1 MNFFKQVVD
10 INLKKGMGI
19 YNTTD
24 EFFCLLLNK
33 ISIDT
38 NRNILMVVNS
48 IYEANKL
55 YNSLT
60 DYHPNTYI
68 FPMDDF
74 LTSEAL
80 AISPDLMINRLET
93 LNKTIESNN
102 NIVITNLT
110 GYLRYLPLKEVYLD
124 SLIKLKIG
132 TVIEP
137 GKLVEKLINIG
148 YSRDT
153 IVNKTGEFGSR
164 GYIIDVFAIDEDN
177 PVRIEFF
184 DDEIESI
191 RYFDPETQKSISN
204 IDEII
209 IRPFSEFLTTEN
221 VSSEHFKK
229 QKYLPE
235 YGKTTNISGYLDNCI
250 TIFKDY
256 EQLETSYLNILE
268 DIIEYK
274 NEKDTDYTGNY
285 MFEFSKINVEYP
297 IYYYSFNNLDANSR
311 VSELYSLEVK
321 TINNFN
327 ENSDRINDFIRNQ
340 IDDNKTV
347 IICLKKYQIKSIK
360 KYLNMKLIDSTF
372 DSIHEG
378 YVNIV
383 EGEIS
388 RGFIYKDIV
397 VLTANELF
405 TIKEKKNRYNTKYK
419 YSTSIEDIN
428 KLSVGDYVV
437 HNVHGIGI
445 YNGIK
450 TLTLNDITKDYLE
463 VLYQGT
469 DKIYI
474 PVEKID
480 LLTKFSGREGITP
493 KINKL
498 GGVEWQRTKAR
509 IRSKVTDIAEKL
521 IKLYAEREARKG
533 YAFSPDCD
541 LSIDFENDFQYDLT
555 VDQKRAIVQIKQD
568 MESSVPMD
576 RLLCGDVGFGKT
588 EVAFVA
594 AFKAILDSKQVLF
607 LCPTTILSKQ
617 HYDNAIARFKN
628 FPVNIALLNRFTT
641 TKETNQILEG
651 LKNGTID
658 MVIGTH
664 RLLSDDIKLKDLGL
678 LIIDEEQRFGV
689 AHKEKIK
696 TYKTNVDVLTLTAT
710 PIPRTLQMSLV
721 GIRSLSLIETPPVN
735 RYPVQTY
742 VVEENKQILR
752 EAIYKELSRNGQV
765 FILYNKVQSI
775 EEFASRIKNIAP
787 DARICIAHGQMN
799 KNDLED
805 TIYKFVNYEY
815 DILICTT
822 IIETG
827 IDIPNVNTLII
838 IDSDRFG
845 LSQLYQIRGR
855 VGRSDKFAYA
865 YLMYQPYKRLTE
877 SAIKRLNV
885 IKEFTELG
893 SGFSIATR
901 DLSIRG
907 AGDILGSEQAGFID
921 SVGIDL
927 YLKILQEEVD
937 KINSNKDIEESVE
950 EDSFKPLI
958 EVTTHIDDNYVTDE
972 ELKIEIHQ
980 KINSIDCENKFK
992 EIKAELED
1000 RFGKL
1005 DEDLIIYMYE
1015 EWFEK
1020 LAKRLNISNIHQNK
1034 NSIELVFPE
1043 DSVNKMD
1050 TEEVFMDAF
1059 EVSNMF
1065 RFKSKGTNLVIILD
1079 IIKLDKHP
1087 IYYLVE
1093 LLNKID
1099 NKFGNAIDKK
1109 LVN

>member
-1 MNFFKQVVD
+1 MNFFEQLMN
-10 INLKKGMGI
+10 IEIKKSMGI

-24 EFFCLLLNK
+24 EFFCLFLNK
-33 ISIDT
+33 ISRET
-38 NRNILMVVNS
+38 NKNILMVVNS

-55 YNSLT
+55 YNSLI
-60 DYHPNTYI
+60 DYHKNTYL

-93 LNKTIESNN
+93 INKILENDNS
-102 NIVITNLT
+102 IVITNLT
-110 GYLRYLPLKEVYLD
+110 GYLRFLPLKEDYQKSIISLEVGNTIEPK
-124 SLIKLKIG
+124 SLIN
-132 TVIEP
+132 
-137 GKLVEKLINIG
+137 KLVSIG
-148 YSRDT
+148 YTRDT
-153 IVNKTGEFGSR
+153 IVNKTGEFASR
-164 GYIIDVFAIDEDN
+164 GYIVDIFPIAEDN
-177 PVRIEFF
+177 PIRIEFF

-191 RYFDPETQKSISN
+191 RYFDPDNQKSIS
-204 IDEII
+204 ESKKVV
-209 IRPFSEFLTTEN
+209 IRPFSEFLTTKN
-221 VSSEHFKK
+221 VLEEQFNK
-229 QKYLPE
+229 QKYLPNYE
-235 YGKTTNISGYLDNCI
+235 KITNISNYLENCI

-268 DIIEYK
+268 ETIEFRR
-274 NEKDTDYTGNY
+274 EKDIEFKGNY
-285 MFEFSKINVEYP
+285 MHEFNKLDVKYP
-297 IYYYSFNNLDANSR
+297 IYYYSLNNLSANDN
-311 VSELYSLEVK
+311 VSKMYDLNVK
-321 TINNFN
+321 TINNFG
-327 ENSDRINDFIRNQ
+327 ENSERINEFINRQ
-340 IDDNKTV
+340 INDNKTV
-347 IICLKKYQIKSIK
+347 LICLKKYQIRSIK
-360 KYLNMKLIDSTF
+360 KHLNMKLVDSYF
-372 DSIHEG
+372 DNIKLNQ
-378 YVNIV
+378 VNII
-383 EGEIS
+383 ENELTK
-388 RGFIYKDIV
+388 GFIYEDFV

-405 TIKEKKNRYNTKYK
+405 KNIEKKNKYTTKYK
-419 YSTSIEDIN
+419 YSATIDDLN

-437 HNVHGIGI
+437 HNIHGIGI

-463 VLYQGT
+463 ILYQGT

-474 PVEKID
+474 PVEKIEY
-480 LLTKFSGREGITP
+480 LTKFSGREGVKP
-493 KINKL
+493 KLNKL
-498 GGVEWQRTKAR
+498 GGTEWQKTKAR
-509 IRSKVTDIAEKL
+509 IRTKVTDIAERL
-521 IKLYAEREARKG
+521 IKLYAERESRKG
-533 YAFSPDCD
+533 FAFSPDCD
-541 LSIDFENDFQYDLT
+541 LSIDFENDFQHDLT
-555 VDQKRAIVQIKQD
+555 IDQKRAIAQIKED

-594 AFKAILDSKQVLF
+594 AFKSILDSKQVLF

-617 HYDNAIARFKN
+617 HYDNALTRFQN

-641 TKETNQILEG
+641 PKEVNRIVTG
-651 LKNGTID
+651 LKEGTID

-696 TYKTNVDVLTLTAT
+696 EYKTNVDVLTLTAT

-721 GIRSLSLIETPPVN
+721 GIRSLSLIETPPIN
-735 RYPVQTY
+735 RYPIQTY

-752 EAIYKELSRNGQV
+752 EAIYKELSREGQV
-765 FILYNKVQSI
+765 FILYNRVQSI
-775 EEFASRIKNIAP
+775 KEFAARIHNIVP

-799 KNDLED
+799 KTELED

-838 IDSDRFG
+838 MDADRFG

-865 YLMYQPYKRLTE
+865 YLMYQPFKSLTE
-877 SAIKRLNV
+877 TAVKRLNV

-927 YLKILQEEVD
+927 YLKILNEEVE
-937 KINSNKDIEESVE
+937 KINTGITEEAE
-950 EDSFKPLI
+950 EETDNFKPLI
-958 EVTTHIDDNYVTDE
+958 EVTTHIDDNYVSDE
-972 ELKIEIHQ
+972 ELKIEIHK
-980 KINSIDCENKFK
+980 KINSIDSENKFN

-1005 DEDLIIYMYE
+1005 DEDLIVYMYE

-1020 LAKRLNISNIHQNK
+1020 LAKKLKISNIHQNK

-1043 DSVNKMD
+1043 EVVSKLD
-1050 TEEVFMDAF
+1050 TEEIFMDAF
-1059 EVSNMF
+1059 EVTNMF
-1065 RFKSKGTNLVIILD
+1065 RFKSKGTNLIIILD
-1079 IIKLDKHP
+1079 IIKLEKHP
-1087 IYYLVE
+1087 IYYLVD

-1099 NKFGNAIDKK
+1099 VKFGNNIDK
-1109 LVN
+1109 N

>member
-1 MNFFKQVVD
+1 MNFFEQLMN
-10 INLKKGMGI
+10 IEIKKSMGI

-24 EFFCLLLNK
+24 EFFCLFLNK
-33 ISIDT
+33 ISRET
-38 NRNILMVVNS
+38 NKNILMVVNS

-55 YNSLT
+55 YNSLI
-60 DYHPNTYI
+60 DYHKNTYL

-93 LNKTIESNN
+93 INKILENDNS
-102 NIVITNLT
+102 IVITNLT
-110 GYLRYLPLKEVYLD
+110 GYLRFLPLKEDYQKSIISLEVGNTIEPK
-124 SLIKLKIG
+124 SLIN
-132 TVIEP
+132 
-137 GKLVEKLINIG
+137 KLVSIG
-148 YSRDT
+148 YTRDT
-153 IVNKTGEFGSR
+153 IVNKTGEFASR
-164 GYIIDVFAIDEDN
+164 GYIVDIFPIAEDN
-177 PVRIEFF
+177 PIRIEFF

-191 RYFDPETQKSISN
+191 RYFDPDNQKSIS
-204 IDEII
+204 ESKKVV
-209 IRPFSEFLTTEN
+209 IRPFSEFLTTKN
-221 VSSEHFKK
+221 VLGEQFNK
-229 QKYLPE
+229 QKYLPNYE
-235 YGKTTNISGYLDNCI
+235 KITNISNYLENCI
-250 TIFKDY
+250 TVFKDY

-268 DIIEYK
+268 ETIEFRR
-274 NEKDTDYTGNY
+274 EKDIEFKGNY
-285 MFEFSKINVEYP
+285 MHEFNKLDVEYP
-297 IYYYSFNNLDANSR
+297 IYYYSLNNLSANDN
-311 VSELYSLEVK
+311 VSKMYDLNVK
-321 TINNFN
+321 TINNFG
-327 ENSDRINDFIRNQ
+327 ENSERINEFINRQ
-340 IDDNKTV
+340 INDNKTV
-347 IICLKKYQIKSIK
+347 LICLKKYQIRSIK
-360 KYLNMKLIDSTF
+360 KHLNMKLVDSYF
-372 DSIHEG
+372 DNIKLNQ
-378 YVNIV
+378 VNII
-383 EGEIS
+383 ENELS
-388 RGFIYKDIV
+388 KGFIYEEFV

-405 TIKEKKNRYNTKYK
+405 KNIEKKNKYTTKYK
-419 YSTSIEDIN
+419 YSATIDDLN

-437 HNVHGIGI
+437 HNIHGIGI

-463 VLYQGT
+463 ILYQGT

-474 PVEKID
+474 PVEKIEY
-480 LLTKFSGREGITP
+480 LTKFSGREGVKP
-493 KINKL
+493 KLNKL
-498 GGVEWQRTKAR
+498 GGTEWQKTKAR
-509 IRSKVTDIAEKL
+509 IRTKVTDIAERL
-521 IKLYAEREARKG
+521 IKLYAERESRKG
-533 YAFSPDCD
+533 FAFSPDCD
-541 LSIDFENDFQYDLT
+541 LSIDFENDFQHDLT
-555 VDQKRAIVQIKQD
+555 IDQKRAIAQIKED

-594 AFKAILDSKQVLF
+594 AFKSILDSKQVLF

-617 HYDNAIARFKN
+617 HYDNALTRFQN

-641 TKETNQILEG
+641 PKEVNRIVTG
-651 LKNGTID
+651 LKEGTID

-696 TYKTNVDVLTLTAT
+696 EYKTNVDVLTLTAT

-721 GIRSLSLIETPPVN
+721 GIRSLSLIETPPIN
-735 RYPVQTY
+735 RYPIQTY

-752 EAIYKELSRNGQV
+752 EAIYKELSREGQV
-765 FILYNKVQSI
+765 FILYNRVQSI
-775 EEFASRIKNIAP
+775 KEFAARIHNIVP

-799 KNDLED
+799 KTELED

-838 IDSDRFG
+838 MDADRFG

-865 YLMYQPYKRLTE
+865 YLMYQPFKSLTE
-877 SAIKRLNV
+877 TAVKRLNV

-927 YLKILQEEVD
+927 YLKILNEEVE
-937 KINSNKDIEESVE
+937 KINTGITEEAE
-950 EDSFKPLI
+950 EETDNFKPLI
-958 EVTTHIDDNYVTDE
+958 EVTTHIDDNYVSDE
-972 ELKIEIHQ
+972 ELKIEIHK
-980 KINSIDCENKFK
+980 KINSIDSENKFN

-1005 DEDLIIYMYE
+1005 DDDLIVYMYE

-1020 LAKRLNISNIHQNK
+1020 LAKKLEISNIHQNK
-1034 NSIELVFPE
+1034 NSIELVFPDE
-1043 DSVNKMD
+1043 VVSKLD
-1050 TEEVFMDAF
+1050 TEEIFMDAF
-1059 EVSNMF
+1059 EVTNMF
-1065 RFKSKGTNLVIILD
+1065 RFKSKGTNLIIILD
-1079 IIKLDKHP
+1079 IIKLEKHP
-1087 IYYLVE
+1087 IYYLVD

-1099 NKFGNAIDKK
+1099 VKFGNIIDKK
-1109 LVN
+1109 EGN